1 MRKLLIVNILTIL
14 GVSISSYFIYVW
26 ILQYT
31 KTDVLKSQIILAYVI
46 NTLLAIAIMWAL
58 FAFRK
63 KFKDLLGFV
72 FMMGSFVKFAFFFV
86 FFYPTYHS
94 DGIIT
99 RQEFLSFF
107 VPYVICLIAETL
119 TSIRLLNR
127 LDAK

>member
-46 NTLLAIAIMWAL
+46 NTILAIAIMCAL

-86 FFYPTYHS
+86 VFYPTYHS

>member
-46 NTLLAIAIMWAL
+46 NTILAIAIMWAL

>member
-1 MRKLLIVNILTIL
+1 
-14 GVSISSYFIYVW
+14 
-26 ILQYT
+26 
-31 KTDVLKSQIILAYVI
+31 
-46 NTLLAIAIMWAL
+46 
-58 FAFRK
+58 
-63 KFKDLLGFV
+63 LLGFV

>member
-86 FFYPTYHS
+86 FFYPIYHS

-119 TSIRLLNR
+119 TSIRLLNQ